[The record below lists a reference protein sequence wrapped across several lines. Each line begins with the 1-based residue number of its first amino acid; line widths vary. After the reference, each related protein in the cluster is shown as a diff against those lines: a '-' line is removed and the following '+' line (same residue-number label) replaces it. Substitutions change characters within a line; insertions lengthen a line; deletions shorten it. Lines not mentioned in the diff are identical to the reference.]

1 MAAEPPPDKIV
12 FQGEIEAS
20 YYERVDDIPA
30 KNFNKVKLDGDKS
43 IYIVYPEKNQCG
55 HGTPPDYQVVTSTDY
70 QNLKPTLLPPK
81 SAKGFSKEGIILFET
96 FQFGGMSQNYIGDVS
111 SLEDVFPTGNMRG
124 VSSVMV
130 ISGVWELYEK
140 ENPNDPMVVN
150 GGKTQVGPGESFD
163 MPMPS
168 DKVHS
173 IKRIRT

>member
-12 FQGEIEAS
+12 FQGEIVAS
-20 YYERVDDIPA
+20 YNQRVDDIPA

-43 IYIVYPEKNQCG
+43 IYIVYPEIKQGG
-55 HGTPPDYQVVTSTDY
+55 HGGPSDYQVVTSTDY
-70 QNLKPTLLPPK
+70 QPLKSSLLPPK
-81 SAKGFSKEGIILFET
+81 SAKGFTKEGIILFET
-96 FQFGGMSQNYIGDVS
+96 FKFGGMSQNYTGDVS
-111 SLEDVFPTGNMRG
+111 SLDDVFPPGNTKG

-130 ISGVWELYEK
+130 ISGIWELYEK

-150 GGKTQVGPGESFD
+150 GKTRFGPGENFD
-163 MPMPS
+163 MPKPR